1 MYGGQ
6 PAGPFGGQGAASPF
20 QGGGANPAFGTN
32 PPFGGQ
38 GGQGFGGTTA
48 PAYGANPAQT
58 FGQPYGAAPTGG
70 FGAPNTGFGAPNT
83 GFGAPNTGFGA
94 PTTGFGAPNTG
105 FGAPN
110 TGYGGQASPF
120 GAPSTAFG
128 GASMGATAGFGTGFP
143 STTGATGTFGA
154 GAGLGGTFGA
164 TGGIY
169 GAQPSQAYGG
179 PQAGYPYGQ
188 QPGLG
193 FMPIPDYSGWRQMR
207 VGSLPPDIQSG
218 MFQLQSALDQNEH
231 ALSTTKHNLEALA
244 SLQDTIKDKAR
255 QLFSKAKLVIAKQ
268 QRLARAV
275 ELRRSFEID
284 ISNFMNEFLKLMEFC
299 STPNVSTKVSTPA
312 SFLAELIR
320 RIEERVRAL
329 ETSILELEDLLQA
342 EVTGDSNAVM
352 IVQTLRLFQE
362 KFETVTALV
371 AEAHGRV
378 TAWQARYI
386 DIMRDHYR
394 TDVRDMFRDRP
405 DELQLFTA
413 KAEGLEL
420 PIAGAGPQASTIQAT
435 LAMRD
440 AIVGR
445 VGVLSTPNM
454 RAAQLRK

>member
-1 MYGGQ
+1 
-6 PAGPFGGQGAASPF
+6 
-20 QGGGANPAFGTN
+20 
-32 PPFGGQ
+32 
-38 GGQGFGGTTA
+38 
-48 PAYGANPAQT
+48 
-58 FGQPYGAAPTGG
+58 
-70 FGAPNTGFGAPNT
+70 
-83 GFGAPNTGFGA
+83 
-94 PTTGFGAPNTG
+94 
-105 FGAPN
+105 
-110 TGYGGQASPF
+110 
-120 GAPSTAFG
+120 
-128 GASMGATAGFGTGFP
+128 
-143 STTGATGTFGA
+143 
-154 GAGLGGTFGA
+154 
-164 TGGIY
+164 
-169 GAQPSQAYGG
+169 
-179 PQAGYPYGQ
+179 
-188 QPGLG
+188 
-193 FMPIPDYSGWRQMR
+193 MR
-207 VGSLPPDIQSG
+207 VGSLPSDIQSG
-218 MFQLQSALDQNEH
+218 MFQLQGALDQNEH

-255 QLFSKAKLVIAKQ
+255 QLFSKTKLVIAKQ